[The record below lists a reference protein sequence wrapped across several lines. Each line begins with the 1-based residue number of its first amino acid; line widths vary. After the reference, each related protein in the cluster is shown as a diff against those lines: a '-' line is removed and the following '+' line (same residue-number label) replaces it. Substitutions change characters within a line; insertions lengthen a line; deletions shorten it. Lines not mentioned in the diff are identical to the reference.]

1 MHAVLGSTSST
12 ANNTWRLK
20 QEDLEFE
27 VSLGCL
33 KTPKRKKVL
42 FRRAWDRESKVV
54 RSVIDGP
61 QPDIL
66 LELL

>member
-42 FRRAWDRESKVV
+42 FRRAWDRESK
-54 RSVIDGP
+54 D
-61 QPDIL
+61 
-66 LELL
+66 ECY